1 MLDPDQIIVTEIRA
15 KDKIDLGNIPE
26 FDYETYI
33 DIDQDQKEYKK
44 YITDIEKE
52 VRGSFEYKYY
62 IQYLR
67 NYMNMHQCAFI
78 ATVSNKDTTAIKIE
92 LHHYPFTLYDIC
104 EIVYRKRVYYNE
116 SIDVEMVAKEITI
129 LHYKLM
135 VGLISLSVTVH
146 KLVHNAK
153 IFIPIDRVIG
163 RYDLFMDYYDP
174 FITTEHKDIIERMK
188 KYTYEEKSSLLN
200 TSILDANNL
209 KVVVIPPEYQLPPV
223 DGLSYNMSNRIET
236 IKSNSYRLPTV
247 RDKIQIEDKGERRP
261 IRKAIYKLSEEEI
274 KKYEKCVC

>member
-1 MLDPDQIIVTEIRA
+1 MIDPDQIIITDTRA
-15 KDKIDLGNIPE
+15 KNEINLGNIPD

-33 DIDQDQKEYKK
+33 GIDDDEKEYKK
-44 YITDIEKE
+44 YIADIEKE
-52 VRGSFEYKYY
+52 VRGSFEYKVY

-67 NYMNMHQCAFI
+67 NYMDMHQCAFI
-78 ATVSNKDTTAIKIE
+78 ATVSNRDTNAIKIE

-104 EIVYRKRVYYNE
+104 EIVYRKRVYYKE
-116 SIDVEMVAKEITI
+116 SIDVEMVAKEVTI

-146 KLVHNAK
+146 KLVHNGK

-174 FITTEHKDIIERMK
+174 FITVEHKDIIERMK

-209 KVVVIPPEYQLPPV
+209 KVVVIPPEYQLPSV
-223 DGLSYNMSNRIET
+223 DRLGDAMKMRIET
-236 IKSNSYRLPTV
+236 IKDNSYRLPSV
-247 RDKIQIEDKGERRP
+247 RDKIQIEDRGERRP
-261 IRKAIYKLSEEEI
+261 IRKAIYKLSEEE
-274 KKYEKCVC
+274 KRKYEKCVC